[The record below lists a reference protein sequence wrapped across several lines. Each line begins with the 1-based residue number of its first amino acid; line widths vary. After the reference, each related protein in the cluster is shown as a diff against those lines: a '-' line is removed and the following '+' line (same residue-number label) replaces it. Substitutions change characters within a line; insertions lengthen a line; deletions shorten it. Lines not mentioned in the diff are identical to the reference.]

1 MSKYKIGEKPTRE
14 FLESFTKQYLKQ
26 KKKTKTI
33 IISMDELIK
42 RKEATD
48 YLKARGLNPNAYN
61 NVIKTVEAFKF
72 IEELEEKYGCRF

>member
-72 IEELEEKYGCRF
+72 IEELEKKYECRF